1 MAQTS
6 NTPPETDQAAARQL
20 LGTLSNQAQDI
31 EAAYQHQLRQTA
43 TQLLQQHQPAEQQAL
58 CLSLNKL
65 IAARQSLLNEPVATS
80 PDEAAVEASAHITGA
95 ENLPPQQSPLMRTDC
110 SAGSSASLWSAI
122 TAPRMML
129 LALLLLCITAASL
142 TFSQQQHIH
151 SLQQQLLSLQ
161 QSLQSSQQQLAQQLT
176 VQQQERAEWRHTQQ
190 EYQHQITA
198 AQQQLLAQQQQA
210 SAQQQ
215 EWQQRLA
222 SVDKALALEQREGDA
237 LQQRINRLS
246 RVSEELIANLC
257 ADSAA
262 VGPAVGLTIYAQYM
276 QRCQQSWELAAQ

>member
-1 MAQTS
+1 MTPNTHASAMAD
-6 NTPPETDQAAARQL
+6 PELSSARQL
-20 LGTLSNQAQDI
+20 LGTLSKQPQDI
-31 EAAYQHQLRQTA
+31 EAAYQHQIRHTASLLLQPNGADEHQQLSQTLIQLMEARRCLLSETNPAATA
-43 TQLLQQHQPAEQQAL
+43 TVLPTQNHISKNQQHTINAQRTNNNAMTTTQPL
-58 CLSLNKL
+58 TLV
-65 IAARQSLLNEPVATS
+65 I
-80 PDEAAVEASAHITGA
+80 GF
-95 ENLPPQQSPLMRTDC
+95 
-110 SAGSSASLWSAI
+110 
-122 TAPRMML
+122 
-129 LALLLLCITAASL
+129 LLLFSAVAAAL
-142 TFSQQQHIH
+142 FSQQQHING
-151 SLQQQLLSLQ
+151 LQQQLLSQQ
-161 QSLQSSQQQLAQQLT
+161 QSLQFSQQQLAQQLT

-222 SVDKALALEQREGDA
+222 NVDKALALEQREGDS

>member
-1 MAQTS
+1 MAD
-6 NTPPETDQAAARQL
+6 PELSSARQL
-20 LGTLSNQAQDI
+20 LGTLSKQPQDI
-31 EAAYQHQLRQTA
+31 EAAYQHQIRHTASLLLQPNGADEHQQLSQTLIQLMEARRCLLSETNPAATA
-43 TQLLQQHQPAEQQAL
+43 TVLPTQSHSSKNQQHTISAQRTNNNAMTTAQPL
-58 CLSLNKL
+58 TMV
-65 IAARQSLLNEPVATS
+65 I
-80 PDEAAVEASAHITGA
+80 GF
-95 ENLPPQQSPLMRTDC
+95 
-110 SAGSSASLWSAI
+110 
-122 TAPRMML
+122 
-129 LALLLLCITAASL
+129 LLLFSAVAAAL
-142 TFSQQQHIH
+142 FSQQHING
-151 SLQQQLLSLQ
+151 LQQQLLSQQ
-161 QSLQSSQQQLAQQLT
+161 QSLQFSQQQLAQQLT
-176 VQQQERAEWRHTQQ
+176 VQQKERAEWRHTQQ

-222 SVDKALALEQREGDA
+222 NVDKALALEQREGDS

-257 ADSAA
+257 TDSAA

>member
-1 MAQTS
+1 MTPNTHASAMAD
-6 NTPPETDQAAARQL
+6 PELSSARQL
-20 LGTLSNQAQDI
+20 LGTLSKQPQDI
-31 EAAYQHQLRQTA
+31 EAAYQHQIRHTASLLLQPNGADEHQQLSQTLIQLMEARRCLLSETNPAATA
-43 TQLLQQHQPAEQQAL
+43 TVLPTQSHTSKNQQHTISAQRTNNNTMTTAQPL
-58 CLSLNKL
+58 TLV
-65 IAARQSLLNEPVATS
+65 I
-80 PDEAAVEASAHITGA
+80 GF
-95 ENLPPQQSPLMRTDC
+95 
-110 SAGSSASLWSAI
+110 
-122 TAPRMML
+122 
-129 LALLLLCITAASL
+129 LLLFSAVAAAL
-142 TFSQQQHIH
+142 FSQQQHING
-151 SLQQQLLSLQ
+151 LQQQLLSQQ
-161 QSLQSSQQQLAQQLT
+161 QSLQFSQQQLAQQLT

-222 SVDKALALEQREGDA
+222 NVDKALALEQREGDS

-262 VGPAVGLTIYAQYM
+262 VSPAVGLTIYAQYM

>member
-1 MAQTS
+1 MTPNTHASAMAD
-6 NTPPETDQAAARQL
+6 PELSSARQL
-20 LGTLSNQAQDI
+20 LGTLSKQPQDI
-31 EAAYQHQLRQTA
+31 EAAYQHQIRHTASLLLQPNGADEHQQLSQTLIQLMEARRCLLSETNPAATA
-43 TQLLQQHQPAEQQAL
+43 TVLPTQSHSSKNQQHTISAQRTNNNAMTTTQPL
-58 CLSLNKL
+58 TLV
-65 IAARQSLLNEPVATS
+65 I
-80 PDEAAVEASAHITGA
+80 GF
-95 ENLPPQQSPLMRTDC
+95 
-110 SAGSSASLWSAI
+110 
-122 TAPRMML
+122 
-129 LALLLLCITAASL
+129 LLLFSAVAAAF
-142 TFSQQQHIH
+142 FSQQQ
-151 SLQQQLLSLQ
+151 SLQF
-161 QSLQSSQQQLAQQLT
+161 SQQQLAQQLNT
-176 VQQQERAEWRHTQQ
+176 QQQERAEWRHTQQ

-222 SVDKALALEQREGDA
+222 NVDKALALEQREGDA

>member
-1 MAQTS
+1 MTQTR
-6 NTPPETDQAAARQL
+6 NTTQESDQAAARQL

-31 EAAYQHQLRQTA
+31 EAACQHQLRQTA

-58 CLSLNKL
+58 CHTLNQL
-65 IAARQSLLNEPVATS
+65 LAARQSLLNEPVTTS
-80 PDEAAVEASAHITGA
+80 PDEAAVEASVHTTGA
-95 ENLPPQQSPLMRTDC
+95 ENLPPQPIATRTDT
-110 SAGSSASLWSAI
+110 SAGTGASLWPAM

-129 LALLLLCITAASL
+129 LALLLLCITTASL

-161 QSLQSSQQQLAQQLT
+161 QSLQSGQQQLAQQLT
-176 VQQQERAEWRHTQQ
+176 VQQQERTEWRQTQQ

-222 SVDKALALEQREGDA
+222 GVDKALALEQREGDA